1 MKDKLLQTDIMV
13 ACENIAKALRSYSAY
28 SMACDI
34 FIETRET
41 KPEEGTDFVAIKVTY
56 NAEDE
61 GGIVFDKGE
70 RIFYTFTPRE
80 GEQIRKT
87 VPVFGGYDNDPQS

>member
-13 ACENIAKALRSYSAY
+13 ACENIAKALRSYSAN

-87 VPVFGGYDNDPQS
+87 VPVFGGCENGT

>member
-1 MKDKLLQTDIMV
+1 MKYKLLQTDILV

-34 FIETRET
+34 FIETRENT
-41 KPEEGTDFVAIKVTY
+41 EGDITDFVAIKVTY
-56 NAEDE
+56 NAENE

-87 VPVFGGYDNDPQS
+87 VPVFGGCENGT

>member
-41 KPEEGTDFVAIKVTY
+41 KPEEGTDFVTIKDTY
-56 NAEDE
+56 NEEDE

-70 RIFYTFTPRE
+70 RIFYSFSPRE

-87 VPVFGGYDNDPQS
+87 VPVFGGCENGT